1 MVDPVDD
8 PVSAPFELPWLPPA
22 RLVAVAGRGE
32 FFVRVHEHADPT
44 APTLAL
50 FHGWTASADLQFF
63 TVYRA
68 LVERYSVVA
77 IDHRGHGRGLRTMDQ
92 FRLEDAA
99 DDMAAVLAELGIE
112 RVITLGYS
120 MGGPVSMLMARR
132 HPHLVD
138 AIVAQ
143 ATALEW
149 RASWRERLTWMGLP
163 VVGAVLRSWAY
174 PRYLRRAIAR
184 VIPVGHELEPYLPW
198 ILGEMQRGASQ
209 SIVEAG
215 RCLSR
220 YDARPWIAELDVP
233 AGVLVTTRDRLVPP
247 RKQRRLADAL
257 GATVRELHADHLCTM
272 SAPSD
277 YADATVELL
286 GQVCRSVQRLPDGA

>member
-1 MVDPVDD
+1 MDEPDL
-8 PVSAPFELPWLPPA
+8 APFELPWLPEA
-22 RLVAVAGRGE
+22 RIVRVEGRGE
-32 FFVRVHEHADPT
+32 FFARVHRHDDPDV
-44 APTLAL
+44 PTLAL

-77 IDHRGHGRGLRTMDQ
+77 IDHRGHGRGVRTLDR

-99 DDMAAVLAELGIE
+99 DDMAAVLGELEVE

-120 MGGPVSMLMARR
+120 MGGPISMLMAQR

-138 AIVAQ
+138 AVVTQ

-149 RASWRERLTWMGLP
+149 RASLRERLTWMGLP

-184 VIPVGHELEPYLPW
+184 VIPVGHELEHLLPW

-209 SIVEAG
+209 AIVEAG

-220 YDARPWIAELDVP
+220 YDARDWASGLGVP
-233 AGVLVTTRDRLVPP
+233 AGMLITTRDRLVPP
-247 RKQRRLADAL
+247 RKQRRLAAAL
-257 GATVRELHADHLCTM
+257 GATVREIDADHLCTM
-272 SAPSD
+272 SVPSA
-277 YADATVELL
+277 YSEVTVELIDEVVRGL
-286 GQVCRSVQRLPDGA
+286 QAPADGT